1 MYKKLRILT
10 SLLPVLAIVPL
21 GAEDF
26 SRFAFDIGGGVNTP
40 LNPTS
45 QYVGIGGNFTTAAGY
60 NLDKHSSIL
69 GEFMWAGLPPNLFVL
84 HPVNA
89 PFGSVNLYTLTGAY
103 RYKIDHLGKT
113 PFGVYAIAGG
123 GWYYRHA
130 SVDKNY
136 VVPPNT
142 ACQPIY
148 DWWGYSCDAGF
159 VFTATIATRG
169 VSAGGLNGGVG
180 MTIRLSDTGWKFYV
194 ESRYH
199 YAFSDRIPT
208 TFVPVTFGFRFN

>member
-69 GEFMWAGLPPNLFVL
+69 GEFMWAGLPPNLFVF

-89 PFGSVNLYTLTGAY
+89 PFGSVNLYTLTGEY
-103 RYKIDHLGKT
+103 RYKVDHFGKS
-113 PFGVYAIAGG
+113 PFGVYAIGGG

-130 SVDKNY
+130 SIDKNY

-142 ACQPIY
+142 VCQPIY
-148 DWWGYSCDAGF
+148 DWWGYGCYSGY
-159 VFTATIATRG
+159 VYTATIASRG
-169 VSAGGLNGGVG
+169 LSSGGLNAGVG

-199 YAFSDRIPT
+199 YAFTQRIPT
-208 TFVPVTFGFRFN
+208 TLVPVTFGIRFN